1 MSEQKVL
8 FSINCPQT
16 LFDKLEEV
24 IEKQEFTVSRS
35 AFVVGL
41 IEQGLKNR
49 EEKNSNRDQD

>member
-8 FSINCPQT
+8 FSINCPQM
-16 LFDKLEEV
+16 LFDKLEKA
-24 IEKQEFTVSRS
+24 IEDQEFTVSRS

-49 EEKNSNRDQD
+49 EEKNSDRDQD